1 MFKCQEVLPLKT
13 KLFSFQARYDA
24 HITRTKNKKELRAQ
38 NITEGE
44 QCKAED
50 NKYDRSAYFNGPH
63 PVMDNNQLQVKISYI
78 IHLKLYYIKI
88 LFSFIHHCQDNVSN
102 ENSIR

>member
-13 KLFSFQARYDA
+13 KFFSFQARYDA

-63 PVMDNNQLQVKISYI
+63 PVMDNNQLQVKISSFIIIHQMKYI
-78 IHLKLYYIKI
+78 IYIIYIIYAI
-88 LFSFIHHCQDNVSN
+88 LL
-102 ENSIR
+102 

>member
-1 MFKCQEVLPLKT
+1 MFKCHQVMPLKT
-13 KLFSFQARYDA
+13 IFFSFQARYDA

-63 PVMDNNQLQVKISYI
+63 PVMDNNQLQVKISSFIIIHQMKYI
-78 IHLKLYYIKI
+78 IYIIYAII
-88 LFSFIHHCQDNVSN
+88 L
-102 ENSIR
+102 